1 MGRRAANPLPE
12 SKEGPILRT
21 KEARDMHMIG
31 LAYEL
36 VEQRMRDG
44 TASAQ
49 ETTHF
54 LKLAAEREKYDLEKS
69 IMENKVKLMEAQVE
83 SLKSAKR
90 MEALYEDAINAV
102 RSYASPV
109 SSGSYIETDE

>member
-1 MGRRAANPLPE
+1 MGRRAANPLPDT
-12 SKEGPILRT
+12 KEGPVLRT
-21 KEARDMHMIG
+21 KEARDIQMIG

-54 LKLAAEREKYDLEKS
+54 LKLAAEREKFELEKS

-90 MEALYEDAINAV
+90 MEALYEDALNAV
-102 RSYASPV
+102 RSYGSP
-109 SSGSYIETDE
+109 STSGGHIETYD

>member
-1 MGRRAANPLPE
+1 MSKRTPKPLPE
-12 SKEGPILRT
+12 TREGPLLRT

-54 LKLAAEREKYDLEKS
+54 LKLAAEREKYELEKS
-69 IMENKVKLMEAQVE
+69 IMENKVRLMEAQVE

-109 SSGSYIETDE
+109 SSGSHIDIDE